1 MRARVVAALVA
12 VALSAGVLAACGSDD
27 NGGVINQPTATTA
40 RTGQGDPMGQ
50 PTSNDPMGA
59 KQP

>member
-1 MRARVVAALVA
+1 MVRSRLAAGLVA

-40 RTGQGDPMGQ
+40 PGGTATTTANTGAAP
-50 PTSNDPMGA
+50 NY
-59 KQP
+59 

>member
-1 MRARVVAALVA
+1 VKVRARVVAALVA

-40 RTGQGDPMGQ
+40 PGAVSTTTGG
-50 PTSNDPMGA
+50 GA
-59 KQP
+59 PNY